1 MTIGEKII
9 HLRTVHNISQE
20 GLTTLLK
27 VSRQSISK
35 WESDEAVPQV
45 DKIRELCNI
54 FKVTADDLINDDV
67 VLHKGESF
75 DLGMQSE
82 DGSKYFGIDGFRGE
96 ANVALTGDVA
106 YKIGRF
112 LGWFFSNPKYNH
124 QKPGYRPRVVIGKDT
139 RRSSYMLEYAVAAG
153 LSASGA
159 DVELLHVTTTPSVS
173 YIIRQ
178 DYFDCGI
185 MITASHNP
193 YYDNGISIL
202 SSNGEK
208 IESGVTSLIES
219 YIDGD
224 VTRLELEGEDLP
236 FAKRGDIGRIS
247 DYSSG
252 RNRYIGYLISLARYS
267 MKDLRVGLDCAN
279 GAAWMIAKSV
289 FDALGAQT
297 FAINNTPSGVNIN
310 DESGSIHAEHLAKFV
325 KENSLNVGFAFDG
338 DGDRCIAVDEQGRI
352 VDGDKI
358 LYLLASRLQSKGT
371 LNKNTIVTT
380 SMTNTGLYSALNA
393 LGIEAVQARVGDRYV
408 GEKMN
413 NLDLDLGGE
422 QSGNIIIR
430 KYATT
435 GDGIL
440 TALMVVE
447 EMLYRKTTLS
457 AIVSPVKLLPQRL
470 VSVNVN
476 NKQAAFND
484 QTFQDKMVEV
494 ENSLNKEGR
503 LVVRTSDTEPK
514 IRIMVESTSLTKCDD
529 AIDKLLNVLKR
540 KGYIAE

>member
-1 MTIGEKII
+1 MTIGEKIV
-9 HLRTVHNISQE
+9 HLRTVNSISQE
-20 GLTTLLK
+20 ALANLLK

-35 WESDEAVPQV
+35 WESDEAIPQV

-54 FKVTADDLINDDV
+54 FKLTADELINEDI
-67 VLHKGESF
+67 VLHKGAKY

-82 DGSKYFGIDGFRGE
+82 DGSKYFGIDGFKGE
-96 ANVALTGDVA
+96 ANVTLTADNA

-124 QKPGYRPRVVIGKDT
+124 KKPGYRPRVVIGKDT

-159 DVELLHVTTTPSVS
+159 DVELLHVTTTPSVT
-173 YIIRQ
+173 YITTL
-178 DYFDCGI
+178 DNFDCGI

-193 YYDNGISIL
+193 YYDNGIYIIN
-202 SSNGEK
+202 SNGEK

-224 VTRLELEGEDLP
+224 LSKFELEGNDLA
-236 FAKRGDIGRIS
+236 FAKRGNIGRIS

-267 MKDLRVGLDCAN
+267 MKNLRIGLDCAN

-297 FAINNTPSGVNIN
+297 FVINNTPSGVNIN
-310 DESGSIHAEHLAKFV
+310 DASGSTYIEPLVKFV
-325 KENSLNVGFAFDG
+325 KENSLDVGFAFDG
-338 DGDRCIAVDEQGRI
+338 DGDRCIAVDELGHV

-358 LYLLASRLQSKGT
+358 LYLLASRFQAKGI

-380 SMTNTGLYSALNA
+380 SMSNTGLYSALKT
-393 LGIEAVQARVGDRYV
+393 LGVNAVQARVGDRYV
-408 GEKMN
+408 LEKMN
-413 NLDLDLGGE
+413 ALDLDLGGE
-422 QSGNIIIR
+422 QSGNIIMR

-435 GDGIL
+435 GDGL
-440 TALMVVE
+440 VTALMVVE
-447 EMLYRKTTLS
+447 EMLFKKTTLS
-457 AIVSPVKLLPQRL
+457 SIVTPVKLVPQKL
-470 VSVNVN
+470 VSIEVN
-476 NKQAAFND
+476 NKLAAFND
-484 QTFQDKMVEV
+484 ETFQEKIKEV
-494 ENSLNKEGR
+494 ENSLSKDGR
-503 LVVRTSDTEPK
+503 VVVRQSDTEPK
-514 IRIMVESTSLTKCDD
+514 IRIMVESSSLTKCDEE
-529 AIDKLLNVLKR
+529 IEKLVTILKR
-540 KGYIAE
+540 KGYVAE